1 MVDINFN
8 KLNDEEL
15 QWLSATAY
23 KEVALRKQKAQE
35 KDWNSLIEKINEYC
49 KKYGEI
55 TIVGY
60 GDEFVFEFP
69 VQCNCIGEISLE
81 NEG

>member
-1 MVDINFN
+1 MVDIDFN

-35 KDWNSLIEKINEYC
+35 KDWNSLIEKIDEYC
-49 KKYGEI
+49 KKVWRNNYRWI
-55 TIVGY
+55 WR
-60 GDEFVFEFP
+60 
-69 VQCNCIGEISLE
+69 
-81 NEG
+81 

>member
-1 MVDINFN
+1 MVDIDFN

-23 KEVALRKQKAQE
+23 KEVALRKQKARE
-35 KDWNSLIEKINEYC
+35 KDWNSLIEEIDEYC

-55 TIVGY
+55 PIVEY
-60 GDEFVFEFP
+60 GDKFVLEFP
-69 VQCNCIGEISLE
+69 IRCNCIREINLE
-81 NEG
+81 NED

>member
-1 MVDINFN
+1 MIDIDFN

-23 KEVALRKQKAQE
+23 KEVALRKQKARE
-35 KDWNSLIEKINEYC
+35 KDWNSLIEEIDEYC

-55 TIVGY
+55 TIVEN
-60 GDEFVFEFP
+60 GDKFVLEFP
-69 VQCNCIGEISLE
+69 IRYNCIGEINLE
-81 NEG
+81 NED

>member
-1 MVDINFN
+1 MIDIDFN

-23 KEVALRKQKAQE
+23 KEVALRKQKARE
-35 KDWNSLIEKINEYC
+35 KDWNSLIEEIDEYC

-55 TIVGY
+55 TIVEY
-60 GDEFVFEFP
+60 GDKFVLEFP
-69 VQCNCIGEISLE
+69 IQEKSI
-81 NEG
+81 

>member
-1 MVDINFN
+1 MVDIDFN

-35 KDWNSLIEKINEYC
+35 KDWNSLIEKIDEYC
-49 KKYGEI
+49 KKYRWI
-55 TIVGY
+55 WR
-60 GDEFVFEFP
+60 
-69 VQCNCIGEISLE
+69 
-81 NEG
+81 

>member
-1 MVDINFN
+1 MVDIDFN

-35 KDWNSLIEKINEYC
+35 KDWNSIIEKIDEYC

-60 GDEFVFEFP
+60 GDEFVLESP
-69 VQCNCIGEISLE
+69 IQCNCIGEINLE
-81 NEG
+81 NED

>member
-1 MVDINFN
+1 MVDIDFN

-23 KEVALRKQKAQE
+23 KEVALRKQKARE

-60 GDEFVFEFP
+60 GDEFP

>member
-1 MVDINFN
+1 MVDIDFN

-23 KEVALRKQKAQE
+23 KEVALRKQKARE
-35 KDWNSLIEKINEYC
+35 KDWNSLIEEIDEYC

-55 TIVGY
+55 TIVEY
-60 GDEFVFEFP
+60 GDKFVLEFP
-69 VQCNCIGEISLE
+69 IRCNCIGEINLE
-81 NEG
+81 NED